1 MSNMCIRRFFFALIS
16 ILPIVIVAYLQ
27 GRADRYAL
35 LVEKYEC
42 DRANCEADFDGDGRP
57 GRLFI
62 DYERPAPNF
71 DSWFVVEDSG
81 RQLLKQARR
90 SFDRSLR
97 THVAVI
103 KESPSARLIIY
114 DHIRD
119 GGPARNVIFGYDAS
133 GKMIEVPS
141 TKTDEDVLAALAGTD
156 DAGTRN
162 RWLLFQFLIKP
173 ALFFYLMALIAFA
186 WYRRKRPTNVRT
198 SELRS
203 RVRCPSTLRGIVC
216 RANQDS

>member
-1 MSNMCIRRFFFALIS
+1 MKFAEIFAMMSNLWIRRFCFAMMA
-16 ILPIVIVAYLQ
+16 ILPIVTVAYLQ
-27 GRADRYAL
+27 GRADRYAI
-35 LVEKYEC
+35 LVAKYEC
-42 DRANCEADFDGDGRP
+42 DRANCEADFDGDGKP

-81 RQLLKQARR
+81 RQLLKQPRR
-90 SFDRSLR
+90 SFDTSLR

-103 KESPSARLIIY
+103 KDSPSARLIIY

-119 GGPARNVIFGYDAS
+119 GPSRNLVFTYDAS

-141 TKTDEDVLAALAGTD
+141 TKTDEDVLAALAETD

-162 RWLLFQFLIKP
+162 RWLVFQFLVKP
-173 ALFFYLMALIAFA
+173 TLFCYLMALIVFA
-186 WYRRKRPTNVRT
+186 WYRRRKRTRELSIRQT
-198 SELRS
+198 SAVE
-203 RVRCPSTLRGIVC
+203 
-216 RANQDS
+216 